1 MNFSGLK
8 ELTIDGVG
16 LVDLTI
22 NGVLAWK
29 KEMSRIPSE
38 YQEVEYVL
46 KNFDYTYLDLGFTFD
61 TACTFYI
68 KAKKTNQWGYFF
80 GAAEKS
86 GALRCMITASANFN
100 LYGSNGT
107 RYISFASSDV
117 VNGTEMDIKCEFRK
131 GVLRVTDFV
140 NGITKEGASQGEYT
154 MANNLFLFA
163 QNYNGNLRVSNTGI
177 YMTSFSYYD
186 KNDNLVCDL
195 VPCYRKADGVVGMYD
210 AARKIFLTP
219 PAVNQANVKLEKG
232 PDVL

>member
-8 ELTIDGVG
+8 ELTIDGVS

-29 KEMSRIPSE
+29 KETSRIPSE

-46 KNFDYTYLDLGFTFD
+46 KNLDYTYLDLGFAFD

-68 KAKKTNQWGYFF
+68 KAKKTDKWGYFF
-80 GAAEKS
+80 GATENTR
-86 GALRCMITASANFN
+86 ALNCMITASENFT
-100 LYGSNGT
+100 LSGSDGT
-107 RYISFASSDV
+107 REVAIANSLIVS
-117 VNGTEMDIKCEFRK
+117 GTEMDIKCEFRK
-131 GVLRVTDFV
+131 GRLSVEDFL
-140 NGITKEGASQGEYT
+140 NGRTRTSTSQGEYT
-154 MANNLFLFA
+154 MTNNLFLFA
-163 QNYNGNLRVSNTGI
+163 QNYSGNPRVSNTGI

-219 PAVNQANVKLEKG
+219 PAVNQENVTLEKG